1 MTTFY
6 NAPTVLLLVLCAL
19 VVGACFGW
27 LVRGSRSRTFA
38 PERRQQVEA
47 PLKTQVYD
55 KPAAPPRPIWEEDPF
70 FTHPDTLGD
79 ERDDIEHVRG
89 VVAGNVV
96 PLYSGRHMG

>member
-27 LVRGSRSRTFA
+27 LARGSRSHSFA
-38 PERRQQVEA
+38 PEQRQQVEA

-55 KPAAPPRPIWEEDPF
+55 KPAAPPAPIWETDRF
-70 FTHPDTLGD
+70 FAHPDTLGD
-79 ERDDIEHVRG
+79 ERDEIEHVHG
-89 VVAGNVV
+89 SIAGNVV
-96 PLYSGRHMG
+96 PMYSGRHMG